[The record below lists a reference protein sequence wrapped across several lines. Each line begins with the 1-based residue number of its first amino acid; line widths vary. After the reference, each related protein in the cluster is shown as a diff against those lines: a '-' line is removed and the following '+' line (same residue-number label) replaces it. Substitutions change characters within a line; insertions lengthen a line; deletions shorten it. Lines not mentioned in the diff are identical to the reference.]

1 MHTYEDH
8 QQTQRE
14 VQDRYKAAKEK
25 LGGVQR
31 VVADAIAARPATTDA
46 EEVKRLRQAIQQV
59 GEIVR

>member
-1 MHTYEDH
+1 MNDYDNS

-31 VVADAIAARPATTDA
+31 TVADAIAARPATTDA
-46 EEVKRLRQAIQQV
+46 DEVKRLRQAIQQV